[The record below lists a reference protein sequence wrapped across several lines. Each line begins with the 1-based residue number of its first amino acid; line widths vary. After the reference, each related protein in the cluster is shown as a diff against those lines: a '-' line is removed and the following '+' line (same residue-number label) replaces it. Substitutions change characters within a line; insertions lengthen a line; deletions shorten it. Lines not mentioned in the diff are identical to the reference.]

1 MLMELLDNMVSIY
14 LDDNFIDKH
23 TENQRL
29 VAAVI
34 IQLFAA
40 MVNNNVRYGYIDT
53 GEAKVFLRIK
63 DHDPFIVEYHTIAS
77 PVSI

>member
-53 GEAKVFLRIK
+53 GEAMVFLRIK
-63 DHDPFIVEYHTIAS
+63 DNDPFIVEYHTIAS